1 MTVSSTNG
9 VEKLDSNMQ
18 NNETGP
24 LYYVIHKNKIKM
36 DQRPKWETRI
46 HKILEENTGSNFFDT
61 VCGKYLLDTSPEARE
76 TKARMNY
83 WDFIKITSL
92 YTVKET
98 INKIKRYPTEWEKIF
113 VNNLS
118 VNDISGKVFKIY

>member
-1 MTVSSTNG
+1 MNPQLYDQLISDKAGKNIQWGKMTVTSTNG

-46 HKILEENTGSNFFDT
+46 HKILEENTGSNLFDL
-61 VCGKYLLDTSPEARE
+61 GRSNFLLDMSPKGRDQS
-76 TKARMNY
+76 K
-83 WDFIKITSL
+83 K
-92 YTVKET
+92 
-98 INKIKRYPTEWEKIF
+98 
-113 VNNLS
+113 
-118 VNDISGKVFKIY
+118 